1 MSIERQ
7 TLTALKW
14 AGLAKLASQLIS
26 WAATL
31 VVLRL
36 LHPEDYGLMAIVSVV
51 ITVLANIAEL
61 GIGAAVV
68 QAPRL
73 DTADLGR
80 VNGLI
85 TLSNLSIFLLLLL
98 GAPLVALAFQDP
110 RLTLLVQV
118 AALQMPISSL
128 GALRQALAERELD
141 FAWLARV
148 ELGAALVSTV
158 VGLGLALR
166 GAGVWALVGASLAM
180 AVTRSLLLVRR
191 GLIRPSFRLAGVGR
205 FLPVG
210 GSVMFSRLAWH
221 LVSQA
226 DVLIGARRLGS
237 EAIGT
242 YSVALHLAT
251 LPMQKVMGIIN
262 AVALPAVAR
271 LQEEPERLRARLLD
285 AMRMMS
291 VISVPV
297 LWGLSATAPEL
308 VHVVLGPNWDHAI
321 VPVQLISLIVPLRM
335 IHGIYATTIIGA
347 GHARLNFEA
356 TLRGGLILPAA
367 FLAGTFWGVN
377 GLAAAWLAAVP
388 LLFAVDLWLIGHVFR
403 IRAGHVLRA
412 VWRPVLAGLA
422 MYFAVTAARAALAAL
437 DEPARLPLLIGAGA
451 LAYAVVLYPLDPGV
465 RNDLGTLLRATR
477 STEPAT

>member
-148 ELGAALVSTV
+148 ELGAAFVSTV

-271 LQEEPERLRARLLD
+271 LQEEPERLRARLLW
-285 AMRMMS
+285 ATRMMS
-291 VISVPV
+291 VISVPA
-297 LWGLSATAPEL
+297 LWGLSAIGPEL
-308 VHVVLGPNWDHAI
+308 VRVVLGPKWGNAI
-321 VPVQLISLIVPLRM
+321 VPVQLLSLIVPLRM
-335 IHGIYATTIIGA
+335 IQTIFSTAIIGTGKA
-347 GHARLNFEA
+347 GLNIYMTVVSA
-356 TLRGGLILPAA
+356 VVLPGS
-367 FLAGTFWGVN
+367 FLLGTRWGVN
-377 GLAAAWLAAVP
+377 GLAAAWL
-388 LLFAVDLWLIGHVFR
+388 FAIPISFTLNFWRITYVFD
-403 IRAGHVLRA
+403 IRLMHIWRA
-412 VWRPVLAGLA
+412 VWKPVAAGSAMYLAVAGLRG
-422 MYFAVTAARAALAAL
+422 MLVALPDL
-437 DEPARLPLLIGAGA
+437 ARLPFLIGAGA
-451 LAYAVVLYPLDPGV
+451 VAYMAVLHLLDREV
-465 RNDLGTLLRATR
+465 RQDLLTLMRTSRA
-477 STEPAT
+477 